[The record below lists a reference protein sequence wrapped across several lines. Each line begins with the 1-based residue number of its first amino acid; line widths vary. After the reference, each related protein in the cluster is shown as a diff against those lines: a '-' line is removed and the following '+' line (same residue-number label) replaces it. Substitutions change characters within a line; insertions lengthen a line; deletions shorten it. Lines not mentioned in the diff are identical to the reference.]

1 MKSTILFSFAMGFL
15 LLIGCTQQGE
25 VSSMLKN
32 AETKDEVFTVIL
44 DDHEMMKDFMKKM
57 MDNKHAMMM
66 MQGDHNI
73 MGKMMEDGK
82 MMNMM
87 KDKPEMMHNMMS
99 KMMKDSS
106 MMGHMMQMMTQE
118 DMMSEECLQSCMKMM
133 KDKGMSMDTG
143 EQEKEDNDQN

>member
-87 KDKPEMMHNMMS
+87 KDKPEMMHNMM
-99 KMMKDSS
+99 KDSS